1 MDRTTKSEIQA
12 IWVAALGPVW
22 RSRTAAGVG
31 AVLIGLAAVGFAA
44 AADAV
49 QKRLGGF
56 MQREILTSLLVT
68 PLLFAVLAYLTRRFA
83 PGAAGS
89 GIPQVI
95 AVARDVEN
103 LTGRGLMSMRT
114 AVAKLLLTLGGLMAG
129 ASVGREGP
137 TVQIGAALKVM
148 THRLFRVP
156 LTSGVLIAGGAAG
169 VAGAFNAP
177 LAGVAF
183 AIEELAA
190 AYEQRLAVLVMGG
203 VVAAGLVS
211 QSITGDYVYF
221 GVVHAALATGPALL
235 IAPVAGVIGG
245 IAGGLFSRAFLEV
258 SRWLRDHRKLASRP
272 IVVALVCGIGVALIG
287 VASGGLTWGT
297 GYAAART
304 LIEGGVQPPW
314 FAPAKLVSTLLTGLS
329 GLPGGIFAP
338 SLATG
343 AGFGGLL
350 AMPFPAD
357 QGPAIVVIGMVAY
370 FVGVVRAPLTG
381 VIIVSEMTANRGLL
395 LPLFLA
401 AIVADFAANWVCPE
415 RLYHGL
421 ANRFAEKPSEPASA
435 SDQTATERT

>member
-1 MDRTTKSEIQA
+1 MDRTTKSEIHA
-12 IWVAALGPVW
+12 VWIAALGPVW
-22 RSRTAAGVG
+22 RSRAAAGAG
-31 AVLIGLAAVGFAA
+31 ALLIGLVAVGFAA
-44 AADAV
+44 AADLI
-49 QKRLGGF
+49 QQRLGGF
-56 MQREILTSLLVT
+56 MRREILTSLLVT
-68 PLLFAVLAYLTRRFA
+68 PLLFAALVYLTRRFA
-83 PGAAGS
+83 PAAAGS

-95 AVARDVEN
+95 AVARNVEN
-103 LTGRGLMSMRT
+103 LSGRGLVSMRT
-114 AVAKLLLTLGGLMAG
+114 AAAKLLLTLGGLIAG

-137 TVQIGAALKVM
+137 TVQIGAALMVM
-148 THRLFRVP
+148 THRIFRVP

-190 AYEQRLAVLVMGG
+190 AYEQRLAVLVMGA
-203 VVAAGLVS
+203 VVAAGLISRSV
-211 QSITGDYVYF
+211 TGDYVYF

-245 IAGGLFSRAFLEV
+245 VSGGLFSRAFLGL
-258 SRWLRDHRKLASRP
+258 SRWLREHPRIGSRP
-272 IVVALVCGIGVALIG
+272 VLVALVCGIGVSLIA

-297 GYAAART
+297 GYEPARS
-304 LIEGGVQPPW
+304 LLEGGAQPIW
-314 FAPAKLVSTLLTGLS
+314 FAPAKLISTLLTGLS

-343 AGFGGLL
+343 AGLGGLL
-350 AMPFPAD
+350 AMPFPTDEA
-357 QGPAIVVIGMVAY
+357 PAIVVIGMVAY

-401 AIVADFAANWVCPE
+401 AIIADFAANWVCPE

-421 ANRFAEKPSEPASA
+421 AKRFLTVPAA
-435 SDQTATERT
+435 SDQASPERA

>member
-12 IWVAALGPVW
+12 VWVAALGPLW
-22 RSRTAAGVG
+22 RSRAAAGVG
-31 AVLIGLAAVGFAA
+31 ALLIGLAAVGFAA

-49 QKRLGGF
+49 QHRLGEF
-56 MQREILTSLLVT
+56 MRREILTSLLVT
-68 PLLFAVLAYLTRRFA
+68 PAMFAVLAYLTRRFA
-83 PGAAGS
+83 PAAAGS
-89 GIPQVI
+89 GIPHVI

-103 LTGRGLMSMRT
+103 LTGRGLVSMRT

-137 TVQIGAALKVM
+137 TVQIGAALMVM

-221 GVVHAALATGPALL
+221 GAVHAALAMVPALL
-235 IAPVAGVIGG
+235 VAPVAGVIGG
-245 IAGGLFSRAFLEV
+245 VAGGLFSRTFLDG
-258 SRWLRDHRKLASRP
+258 SRWLREHSVTGRRP
-272 IVVALVCGIGVALIG
+272 IAVALACGIGVALLG

-297 GYAAART
+297 GYEAART
-304 LIEGGVQPPW
+304 LIEGGVQPVW
-314 FAPAKLVSTLLTGLS
+314 FAPAKLVTTLLTGLS

-350 AMPFPAD
+350 ALPFPAE
-357 QGPAIVVIGMVAY
+357 QGRAIVVIGMVAY

-401 AIVADFAANWVCPE
+401 AIIADFAANWVCPE

-421 ANRFAEKPSEPASA
+421 ANRFVQRPEEPSPPANA
-435 SDQTATERT
+435 DQA

>member
-1 MDRTTKSEIQA
+1 MDRTTKFEVHA
-12 IWVAALGPVW
+12 VWVAALGPVW
-22 RSRTAAGVG
+22 RSRAAAGLG

-44 AADAV
+44 AADLV
-49 QKRLGGF
+49 QHRLGGF
-56 MQREILTSLLVT
+56 MRREILTSLLVT
-68 PLLFAVLAYLTRRFA
+68 PLLFAVLAALTRRFA
-83 PGAAGS
+83 PAAAGS

-95 AVARDVEN
+95 AVARDVGN
-103 LTGRGLMSMRT
+103 LTGRGLVSMRT
-114 AVAKLLLTLGGLMAG
+114 ATAKLVLTLGGLMAG

-137 TVQIGAALKVM
+137 TVQIGAALMVM

-221 GVVHAALATGPALL
+221 GVVHASLATGAALL
-235 IAPVAGVIGG
+235 IAPLAGVGG
-245 IAGGLFSRAFLEV
+245 GVAGGLFSRAFLDI
-258 SRWLRDHRKLASRP
+258 SRRLRDDRRLGTRP
-272 IVVALVCGIGVALIG
+272 VAVALACGVGVALLG
-287 VASGGLTWGT
+287 VASGGPTWGT
-297 GYAAART
+297 GYEAART
-304 LIEGGVQPPW
+304 LIEGGVQPVW
-314 FAPAKLVSTLLTGLS
+314 FALAKLASTLLTGLS

-350 AMPFPAD
+350 AKPFPAD

-401 AIVADFAANWVCPE
+401 AIIADFAANWVCPE

-421 ANRFAEKPSEPASA
+421 SMRYLAPVPPAP
-435 SDQTATERT
+435 

>member
-1 MDRTTKSEIQA
+1 MITRSAIEAAWRTQH
-12 IWVAALGPVW
+12 GPVW
-22 RSRTAAGVG
+22 RSRAAAGAG
-31 AVLIGLAAVGFAA
+31 ALAIGLASTGFAWA
-44 AADAV
+44 ANAV
-49 QKRLGGF
+49 QARMGAF
-56 MQREILTSLLVT
+56 MHREIWTSLIAT
-68 PLLFAVLAYLTRRFA
+68 PLMFAALAWLTRRFA

-95 AVARDVEN
+95 AAARDVDA
-103 LTGRGLMSMRT
+103 LVARGLVSVHT
-114 AVAKLLLTLGGLMAG
+114 AFAKFALTLGGLMAG

-137 TVQIGAALKVM
+137 TVQIGAAIMVM
-148 THRLFRVP
+148 THRWLRVP

-211 QSITGDYVYF
+211 QSIAGDYVYF
-221 GVVHAALATGPALL
+221 GVVGASLSAAQAVT
-235 IAPVAGVIGG
+235 IAPVVGVIGG
-245 IAGGLFSRAFLEV
+245 LAGGLFARLFLDGTRWARA
-258 SRWLRDHRKLASRP
+258 HRVFAAHPMIFALA
-272 IVVALVCGIGVALIG
+272 CGLGVAVLG
-287 VASGGLTWGT
+287 VASGGRTWGT
-297 GYAAART
+297 GYEAARA
-304 LIEGGVQPPW
+304 LVEGGQQPWW
-314 FAPAKLVSTLLTGLS
+314 FAPAKLGSSLLTGLS
-329 GLPGGIFAP
+329 GIPGGIFAP

-343 AGFGGLL
+343 AGLGGLIAL
-350 AMPFPAD
+350 PFPSAD
-357 QGPAIVVIGMVAY
+357 GPAIVVVGMVAY

-401 AIVADFAANWVCPE
+401 AIVADFVSAWVSPE

-421 ANRFAEKPSEPASA
+421 ARNFAAEPPPGPPQAG
-435 SDQTATERT
+435 T